1 MSIIPLIS
9 GALAEKVP
17 RVQWNIADSGG
28 LRYLPYWASSSSAAL
43 NSFNLKM
50 KKKHPLR
57 IDNNHY
63 LSSICSNKYTVNLR
77 SSIERVLCSNT
88 MLCYMVKQIVNVSH
102 FRLTLLDV
110 AIKGVYKED
119 RYVIWKDVY
128 EMYWMTHRFIHVMGR
143 FSIKLKGKP
152 CL

>member
-1 MSIIPLIS
+1 M
-9 GALAEKVP
+9 EYRRQR
-17 RVQWNIADSGG
+17 RVAVLTI
-28 LRYLPYWASSSSAAL
+28 L
-43 NSFNLKM
+43 NKQQLSRIELVQSKNE
-50 KKKHPLR
+50 KKHPLR